1 MTLLKHITIALAT
14 FALPISLWAAQTPSQ
29 APDQTTDQPSVRVE
43 TPNLQGPRQLEDTT
57 ATAAVRDYLE
67 SWQAFR
73 SAFAQNRAA
82 LLDADFVGDAHDKL
96 AATVHQQTAAGIHTR
111 YTDHSHDIRIVFYS
125 PDGLSIQIVDDV
137 EYDEQVFD
145 HEKTL
150 ATQHLHARYIVV
162 LTPSEVRWRVRVLQ
176 AIPE

>member
-1 MTLLKHITIALAT
+1 MTLLKRITVALAAL
-14 FALPISLWAAQTPSQ
+14 ALPFSLCAGQTPGQ
-29 APDQTTDQPSVRVE
+29 TPDQLPDQPSVRVE
-43 TPNLQGPRQLEDTT
+43 TPNLQGPRQLEDQT
-57 ATAAVRDYLE
+57 ATAVVRHYLE

-96 AATVHQQTAAGIHTR
+96 ADTVHQQAAAGIHTR
-111 YTDHSHDIRIVFYS
+111 YTDRSHDIRIVFYS
-125 PDGLSIQIVDDV
+125 PDGLSIQITDDV

-150 ATQHLHARYIVV
+150 ATQHLHARYIAV
-162 LTPSEVRWRVRVLQ
+162 LTPSEVRWRVRVFQ